1 MDNSKHL
8 HTTLNSTGL
17 RHLRE
22 MVRIHYV
29 QDWVKVVLQ
38 VPFSEMPIE
47 IIFYLRGYSWTFEQE
62 LCVRLV
68 LGAGR
73 APGKRKFA
81 FPA

>member
-22 MVRIHYV
+22 MVRNHYV

-47 IIFYLRGYSWTFEQE
+47 IIFICVAIHGCLSKSCVSG
-62 LCVRLV
+62 LC
-68 LGAGR
+68 
-73 APGKRKFA
+73 
-81 FPA
+81 